1 MAGTST
7 KFNNYIYANLPMLV
21 NNNNDFIQFKQK
33 VDIFEI
39 VNPQMPHDI
48 AQKIKYLFNNSNRY
62 EEIKKNL
69 LKAFYSEF
77 NFEKQFENSYK
88 NIL

>member
-1 MAGTST
+1 MFFVKVQIKIMILIAFLILV
-7 KFNNYIYANLPMLV
+7 KIAKLYI
-21 NNNNDFIQFKQK
+21 FQ
-33 VDIFEI
+33 
-39 VNPQMPHDI
+39 
-48 AQKIKYLFNNSNRY
+48 
-62 EEIKKNL
+62 KKNL